1 MRRRLES
8 ELGQT
13 SLTALTRR
21 VQRFVGLDEQEAIG
35 ATDGHR
41 LVLIDPVGLHME
53 NHMSHTVVQLVWVQ
67 L

>member
-21 VQRFVGLDEQEAIG
+21 VQGFVGLDEQEAIG

-41 LVLIDPVGLHME
+41 LVLIDHV
-53 NHMSHTVVQLVWVQ
+53 
-67 L
+67 

>member
-41 LVLIDPVGLHME
+41 LVLIDHV
-53 NHMSHTVVQLVWVQ
+53 
-67 L
+67 